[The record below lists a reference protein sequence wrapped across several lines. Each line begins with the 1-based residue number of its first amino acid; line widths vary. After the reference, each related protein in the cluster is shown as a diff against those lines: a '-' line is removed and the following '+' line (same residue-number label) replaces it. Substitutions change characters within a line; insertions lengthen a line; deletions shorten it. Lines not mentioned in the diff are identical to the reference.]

1 MSRVLFIEWGEQ
13 GNLIRSTIVDTSET
27 DAFYVPKTMME
38 ADLNVHRVT
47 FYREADSLGRGG
59 WEYENSNGIPVRING
74 ATVILDEEAYE
85 RWRNRRL
92 DVQ

>member
-59 WEYENSNGIPVRING
+59 WEYVGDVKGPAKPIPKFHRGEFVVRL
-74 ATVILDEEAYE
+74 VLL
-85 RWRNRRL
+85 RR
-92 DVQ
+92 D